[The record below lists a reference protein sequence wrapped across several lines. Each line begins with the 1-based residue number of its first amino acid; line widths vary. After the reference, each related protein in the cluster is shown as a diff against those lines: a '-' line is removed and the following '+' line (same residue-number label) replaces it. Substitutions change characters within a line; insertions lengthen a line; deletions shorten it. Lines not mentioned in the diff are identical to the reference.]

1 MKFLEGTDGGKSSTR
16 LIFVVGSVWNM
27 VLCSYLV
34 FDGIEAGALVA
45 TFSAIEGVFV
55 GSEAGTETNGKQK
68 AKCLSTYRYHS
79 CC

>member
-1 MKFLEGTDGGKSSTR
+1 MKFLEGADGGKSSTR

-55 GSEAGTETNGKQK
+55 GLKLGQKPMENKKQN
-68 AKCLSTYRYHS
+68 A
-79 CC
+79 